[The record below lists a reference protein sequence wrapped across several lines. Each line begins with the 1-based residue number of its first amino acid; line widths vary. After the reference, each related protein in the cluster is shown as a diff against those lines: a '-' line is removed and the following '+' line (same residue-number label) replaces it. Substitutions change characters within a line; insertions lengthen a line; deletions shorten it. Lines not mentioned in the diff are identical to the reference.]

1 MMSSI
6 NEINIRTMP
15 ILTRMMGALPIEL
28 PLTADRP
35 FIPRNS
41 LMMISMARIIT
52 DTARLILSVE
62 TGISVTVAMADNVL
76 LPRLPLM
83 ISTIISRIFNK
94 S

>member
-15 ILTRMMGALPIEL
+15 ILTRMMGALPIEF

-41 LMMISMARIIT
+41 LMMTSMARIIT

-62 TGISVTVAMADNVL
+62 TGI
-76 LPRLPLM
+76 
-83 ISTIISRIFNK
+83 
-94 S
+94 